1 MKQKPGCFTVYR
13 GITIFTYMKI
23 IINYQQ
29 IPIKLT
35 SRNGKLIPS
44 NISQLKPPGLFRS
57 WSRSRCSRCS
67 RCLDQLCAAWGRCV
81 FFFFW
86 KKTRRC
92 GKNRWKVGEGW
103 RTRKMLR
110 YMKKKNIYNNNEMM
124 DDDDDDDDDDETCSR
139 VVSKS
144 SHFLILKSII
154 VCWHMSASSLGS
166 T

>member
-81 FFFFW
+81 FFFFG
-86 KKTRRC
+86 KKPEDVEKIGEKWEKDEEQGRCWDIWRRRIYIITM
-92 GKNRWKVGEGW
+92 KWWMMMMMMMMMKHVQGW
-103 RTRKMLR
+103 FP
-110 YMKKKNIYNNNEMM
+110 NPAIFW
-124 DDDDDDDDDDETCSR
+124 
-139 VVSKS
+139 S
-144 SHFLILKSII
+144 SSQ
-154 VCWHMSASSLGS
+154 SLFVDICRHHL
-166 T
+166 